1 MSSKAPSPAVPQPF
15 SRTAEELIASLRRLP
30 ADEAPRMRRRPTQ
43 SLAGLV
49 EDLVVKHSIGRHS
62 PEQEIRDHWSEI
74 VGHANASYS
83 HPLEIDAKG
92 RLIVQTS
99 HAVVRNELFHHRA
112 AILPKVQAL
121 AGCDHVRQLQLR
133 SG

>member
-1 MSSKAPSPAVPQPF
+1 MSPEKRPVSLPPAF

-30 ADEAPRMRRRPTQ
+30 SDEAPRMRRRPTQ
-43 SLAGLV
+43 ALSGLV
-49 EDLVVKHSIGRHS
+49 EDLVVRHSIGRHS
-62 PEQEIRDHWSEI
+62 PEQEIRDHWPEI
-74 VGHANASYS
+74 VGHANAAYS

-92 RLIVQTS
+92 RLIIQTS

-112 AILPKVQAL
+112 TILPKVQAL
-121 AGCDHVRQLQLR
+121 TGCNHVRQLHLR